1 MAGTA
6 TVDQA
11 DLAVLTGEAQVIHLG
26 AVTPG
31 ELITAARIGP
41 VTGRRVLLDTGWSAR
56 GLGQAEY
63 FGQAPYLAPDCAQA
77 LLDAGT
83 ALLGLDLPSVDLDGG
98 VHVALLGGG
107 CLIVENMTGL
117 GCCPP
122 RASSPSCRCPSVAA
136 GAEPR
141 SGPSPGTSLRKVRA
155 SALISFYDTSTLP
168 TQEML
173 DAIVSAPLGD
183 DVYGQDPTVN
193 ELEAVAAGLLGKE
206 AAVLM
211 PSGTMANLAAVL
223 SWTRPADEVVL
234 EAEAHLLY
242 YKAGGISGVAG
253 CVPLGV
259 PGERG
264 VLRAE
269 EVERH
274 LRRPDLHYPV
284 TRLLCVE
291 NTHNRAGGTI
301 TPPAVM
307 KELRELC
314 DAHQLALHV
323 DGARIFNAAVAL
335 DIPAAELVADAD
347 SVFFALSKGLSAPV
361 GAVLAGSAEFVGRAP
376 PGPQDARRRDAPGRD
391 RRRGRAG
398 RAAQRDRQAPRG
410 PRAGPEPGRQA
421 GRAARAHGRPGRDQ
435 LRHDRHRGLGHR
447 RRRAG
452 RGAEGPR
459 HRGVV
464 PAAVHGAVRHPPA
477 GRRGRSGHPGGGA
490 AGDQRPVSGQAVLGL
505 DVGTESARAGLF
517 GLDGRLLAEGQA
529 RYPTSFPAP
538 GWAEQDPAAVWDA
551 VYAWLPGLPGRRSP
565 A

>member
-1 MAGTA
+1 M
-6 TVDQA
+6 
-11 DLAVLTGEAQVIHLG
+11 
-26 AVTPG
+26 
-31 ELITAARIGP
+31 
-41 VTGRRVLLDTGWSAR
+41 
-56 GLGQAEY
+56 
-63 FGQAPYLAPDCAQA
+63 
-77 LLDAGT
+77 
-83 ALLGLDLPSVDLDGG
+83 
-98 VHVALLGGG
+98 
-107 CLIVENMTGL
+107 
-117 GCCPP
+117 
-122 RASSPSCRCPSVAA
+122 
-136 GAEPR
+136 
-141 SGPSPGTSLRKVRA
+141 
-155 SALISFYDTSTLP
+155 ISFYDTSTLP

-223 SWTRPADEVVL
+223 SWTRPSDEVVL

-242 YKAGGISGVAG
+242 YEAGGISGVAG

-335 DIPAAELVADAD
+335 DVPAAELVADAD

-361 GAVLAGSAEFVGRAP
+361 GAVLAGSAEFVGRARR
-376 PGPQDARRRDAPGRD
+376 ARKMLG
-391 RRRGRAG
+391 GG
-398 RAAQRDRQAPRG
+398 M
-410 PRAGPEPGRQA
+410 RQA
-421 GRAARAHGRPGRDQ
+421 GIVA
-435 LRHDRHRGLGHR
+435 
-447 RRRAG
+447 
-452 RGAEGPR
+452 
-459 HRGVV
+459 
-464 PAAVHGAVRHPPA
+464 
-477 GRRGRSGHPGGGA
+477 A
-490 AGDQRPVSGQAVLGL
+490 AGLVALRTGI
-505 DVGTESARAGLF
+505 
-517 GLDGRLLAEGQA
+517 GRLREDHEQA
-529 RYPTSFPAP
+529 RSL
-538 GWAEQDPAAVWDA
+538 AAKLA
-551 VYAWLPGLPGRRSP
+551 GLPGLTVGPVETNFVMIDTAGWDIGAAELVAELKARDIAASSRPPYTVRFVTHRLVGEAEADTLVAALREISGR
-565 A
+565 